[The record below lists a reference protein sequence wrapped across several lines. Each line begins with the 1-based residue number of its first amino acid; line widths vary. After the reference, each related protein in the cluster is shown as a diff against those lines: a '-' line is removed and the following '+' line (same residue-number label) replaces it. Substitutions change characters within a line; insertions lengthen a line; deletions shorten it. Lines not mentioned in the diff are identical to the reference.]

1 MLKDTTAMETL
12 AKQNKSLAQKIIRFL
27 NELFND
33 IRKAYSNTIMT
44 DESKAML
51 EHMDELQ
58 KLWDQALVGAV
69 ENFQENRSI
78 KKSAKTGSKYS
89 FAGEKSFDE
98 QIDDVINGVHNP
110 RFDLYVSD
118 TPEYLINLTFSE
130 SPILMR
136 NSKVLEILSKHS
148 DMSEEII
155 KQIAKAIENP
165 LLVLK
170 SKTHPEDSV
179 VIVTDIL
186 TSRGEMV
193 IPIWANQSGN
203 YIDLDFGDISIE
215 TNFVASAYGRNTKSL
230 IEYAVNNNGVLYQSD
245 DTKKSVNC

>member
-118 TPEYLINLTFSE
+118 TPEYLINLTFFRK
-130 SPILMR
+130 PYT
-136 NSKVLEILSKHS
+136 N
-148 DMSEEII
+148 
-155 KQIAKAIENP
+155 AK
-165 LLVLK
+165 
-170 SKTHPEDSV
+170 
-179 VIVTDIL
+179 
-186 TSRGEMV
+186 
-193 IPIWANQSGN
+193 
-203 YIDLDFGDISIE
+203 
-215 TNFVASAYGRNTKSL
+215 
-230 IEYAVNNNGVLYQSD
+230 
-245 DTKKSVNC
+245 